1 VTELTFAPSGQYLV
15 ARTSQLGRFGC
26 FVKTNPFSSGSTVSL
41 RITYDLREFVAAGEV
56 VYVLPDKVS
65 HIAGPDQR
73 EARLRLHRSRTAGR
87 RNLER
92 KSQSVYS
99 QTGNPHAS
107 SATRHYKAH
116 LNHEI
121 TKQEGRIH
129 PSCFPLSHSRGKPT
143 WVA

>member
-41 RITYDLREFVAAGEV
+41 RITYDLRQFVAAGEV

-73 EARLRLHRSRTAGR
+73 EARLRFTGR
-87 RNLER
+87 EQQEGATS
-92 KSQSVYS
+92 KEKASQSI
-99 QTGNPHAS
+99 H
-107 SATRHYKAH
+107 
-116 LNHEI
+116 
-121 TKQEGRIH
+121 KQEIH
-129 PSCFPLSHSRGKPT
+129 TLAARPDAAQTAQSIPCIQCNRHFLAIVPDKIVSGPFP
-143 WVA
+143 A